1 MFLCPTFI
9 PFKHVLM
16 SAVTRYHDGT
26 EVIQQPNCVL
36 ICSLAQLVL
45 VASETVKDVQ
55 KQNDGEP

>member
-1 MFLCPTFI
+1 
-9 PFKHVLM
+9 M
-16 SAVTRYHDGT
+16 SAVTRYHYDT